1 MGKLIISE
9 TEKKNILSL
18 YEKTNVAPPPSES
31 VLVVNKNP
39 FKYNEYI
46 NARKFYGSS
55 LKDGELFFKKTDGF
69 NKYIQEEL
77 SKKIEGKTLRGMWN
91 NRDVVIQI
99 NRLFVFTKDDGVVG
113 TQCVH
118 SMQFN
123 GLIDSS
129 EQDSINYFIN
139 PGSEITFEQ
148 TIFNGITLRSLGDAT
163 IKLVNPQ
170 SFKSVI
176 FSVSNWNL
184 IPDEYFEIRKI
195 QRQTTDF

>member
-1 MGKLIISE
+1 MGQRLIISE
-9 TEKKNILSL
+9 EEQKHIKKL
-18 YEKTNVAPPPSES
+18 YEAETTPPPSES

-99 NRLFVFTKDDGVVG
+99 NTLFVFTKDDGVVG
-113 TQCVH
+113 TQCVN
-118 SMQFN
+118 SLKFN
-123 GLIDSS
+123 GLIDGS
-129 EQDSINYFIN
+129 EQNSINYFIN
-139 PGSEITFEQ
+139 PGTEITFEQ
-148 TIFNGITLRSLGDAT
+148 TLFYRSLGDAT

-184 IPDEYFEIRKI
+184 IPDEYFEIRQIKRE
-195 QRQTTDF
+195 QTDF